1 MKFDGNW
8 DIKRREEYLAAVYV
22 RYKTQRVLNW
32 LYICMHCIYI
42 VRVKVW
48 GWKNTKKICEMD
60 LRFRYDNTELHVD
73 RRMQANRNQRKA
85 ARYKGEAIESK
96 KEPVKECIKER
107 ERNWGNDQEGK
118 RARKRRKRLEEVR
131 NWGTRMEARE
141 EQERMTVDQI
151 IEERRKR
158 EAEEREK
165 YNKHYRKI
173 AKEELPKYLKRR
185 MKWKNRKILSRFRCG
200 NETKAR

>member
-1 MKFDGNW
+1 
-8 DIKRREEYLAAVYV
+8 
-22 RYKTQRVLNW
+22 
-32 LYICMHCIYI
+32 
-42 VRVKVW
+42 
-48 GWKNTKKICEMD
+48 
-60 LRFRYDNTELHVD
+60 
-73 RRMQANRNQRKA
+73 
-85 ARYKGEAIESK
+85 
-96 KEPVKECIKER
+96 
-107 ERNWGNDQEGK
+107 
-118 RARKRRKRLEEVR
+118 
-131 NWGTRMEARE
+131 MEARE